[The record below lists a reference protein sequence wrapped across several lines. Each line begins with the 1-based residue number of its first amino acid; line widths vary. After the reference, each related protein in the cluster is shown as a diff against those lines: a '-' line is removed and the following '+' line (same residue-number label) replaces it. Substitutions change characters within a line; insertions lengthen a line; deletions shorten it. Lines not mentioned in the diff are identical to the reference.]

1 MGGAARKLGV
11 PLAEVGARRRFAPP
25 YRCLTLVQGA
35 AVAPLGTEE
44 LMHPYI
50 GKAMAQARQD
60 ELLAQAE
67 RHRLVH
73 AARAGRTSWPVR
85 WHGRRAE
92 SRPAPRRRA
101 GRFEIW
107 LAAMGV
113 GRRRR

>member
-11 PLAEVGARRRFAPP
+11 PLAEMGARRRFAPP

-50 GKAMAQARQD
+50 GKAMAEARQD

-67 RHRLVH
+67 RHRLIR

-85 WHGRRAE
+85 WLHAL
-92 SRPAPRRRA
+92 RRRSSGGLDRPEVTA
-101 GRFEIW
+101 IELPQR
-107 LAAMGV
+107 
-113 GRRRR
+113 